1 MTLLLA
7 TTLLCAAAEV
17 DGTATDEDEIDG
29 IDYQDSKDTP
39 AGVLHRHLSMA
50 SWDEGGHPT

>member
-29 IDYQDSKDTP
+29 IDYQDRRI
-39 AGVLHRHLSMA
+39 HRQGCCIA
-50 SWDEGGHPT
+50 T